1 MGYYDSQL
9 ITYLGNKRKL
19 ISYIEDIIHDIAQKE
34 NKNLIMADLFSGSGV
49 VARIMKKYA
58 SRVIANDLETYSRI
72 VNECYLTN
80 KKDFPLTDY
89 NNYKEALNYYL
100 NNNKVEGIISKY
112 YAPKDDE
119 NIQKGERV
127 FYTRENALIIDT
139 ARTFID
145 TLPIDM
151 QKFFLAPL
159 IYEASVHTNT
169 SGVFKG
175 FYKDTAT
182 GIGKFG
188 GDGENAL
195 KRIKGKIEIPKPVF
209 STNDCEIEIYQE
221 DTNELVKKLNKI
233 DIAYIDPPYN
243 QHPYGSNY
251 FMLNIIAENKLN
263 IENISQVSGIPKDW
277 NRSDYNKKEKALVAF
292 EDMISN
298 LHTKYAIISYN
309 SEGFISLEEMT
320 SMLSK
325 YGSVTIKEITYNTFR
340 GSRNLKNRSIYVDEY
355 LFLLTKKA
363 TA

>member
-9 ITYLGNKRKL
+9 ITYIGNKRKL

-58 SRVIANDLETYSRI
+58 SRVIVNDLETYSRI

-175 FYKDTAT
+175 FYKDTTT

-209 STNDCEIEIYQE
+209 STNNCEIEIYQE

-251 FMLNIIAENKLN
+251 FMLNVIAENKLDVD
-263 IENISQVSGIPKDW
+263 NISQVSGIPKDW
-277 NRSDYNKKEKALVAF
+277 NRSDYNKKEKALIAF

-298 LHTKYAIISYN
+298 LQTKYAIISYN
-309 SEGFISLEEMT
+309 SEGFISLEEMKD
-320 SMLSK
+320 MLSK
-325 YGSVTIKEITYNTFR
+325 YGQVEVKAIVYNTFR
-340 GSRNLKNRSIYVDEY
+340 GSRNLKNRSIYVNEY
-355 LFLLTKKA
+355 LFLLTK
-363 TA
+363 